1 MKYMNK
7 KCNSYKKYII
17 LFLLI
22 YGITINAGCLR
33 DSTSV
38 NEGPNQDKLRINIFN
53 DDYVAISAIS
63 EFNKSSKIKIIP
75 TMIDI
80 KSQNDIANY
89 KTRLTTEILAG
100 QGPDIIY
107 DFPESFPSLWKIIN
121 SGAFYDLNKIIDND
135 KEFNLSEYNKE
146 VLECG
151 VINGKR
157 YFIPI
162 YFKIPVIWS
171 ASSIL
176 RNNKLMI
183 NDNGWNWDDFKV
195 LSMKYADKQNIGNKY
210 FIGNSFDFES
220 IIKNCWTDYINY
232 PEKEVNF
239 DSEEFV
245 KLLNNYKS
253 IYQYILPD
261 SKLKAPDIFFEFLK
275 NDSLALVNG
284 DNSIAYLWIC
294 SSWVNRVLDADM
306 SCFLYPDKRNIN
318 EINAQVTKFAVI
330 NNNCKNKKEAFNF
343 IKLLLSEKYQN
354 NETGTKWAPVNIKA
368 YTSIQ
373 NQYSGDSANNKQTA
387 NFLVNENTPYLS
399 VALSNNTINK
409 LNLYYK
415 NIGQCSY
422 VDTNILNIINQEVE
436 AFLVGKHNAPQTAKI
451 INDKV
456 QLYMNE

>member
-1 MKYMNK
+1 MKEK
-7 KCNSYKKYII
+7 QIIFI
-17 LFLLI
+17 LFVCLI
-22 YGITINAGCLR
+22 TFNTGCFKGT
-33 DSTSV
+33 TSV
-38 NEGPNQDKLRINIFN
+38 DESLNKENLRINIFN

-63 EFNKSSKIKIIP
+63 EFNKSSKIKITP
-75 TMIDI
+75 AMIDI
-80 KSQNDIANY
+80 KSQNDITNY

-107 DFPESFPSLWKIIN
+107 DLPENFPSLWKIIN
-121 SGAFYDLNKIIDND
+121 TGAFCDLNKLITND
-135 KEFNLSEYNKE
+135 KEFNLSEYNEK

-162 YFKIPVIWS
+162 YFKIPIIWS
-171 ASSIL
+171 SNTIL
-176 RNNKLMI
+176 ENNKLI
-183 NDNGWNWDDFKV
+183 FNDKAYSWDNI
-195 LSMKYADKQNIGNKY
+195 SEQCTKYVNNHDSYGNKY
-210 FIGNSFDFES
+210 FIGNSFNFEA

-306 SCFLYPDKRNIN
+306 SCFLYPGKGNIN
-318 EINAQVTKFAVI
+318 DINAQVTKFAVI
-330 NNNCKNKKEAFNF
+330 NNSCKSKKEAFNF
-343 IKLLLSEKYQN
+343 IKLLLSERYQN
-354 NETGTKWAPVNIKA
+354 NETETKWAPVNTKA

-373 NQYSGDSANNKQTA
+373 NQYSGDSGNNKQIA
-387 NFLVNENTPYLS
+387 NFQTNENTPYLS
-399 VALSNNTINK
+399 AALPDETINR

-415 NIGQCSY
+415 NIRQCSY
-422 VDTNILNIINQEVE
+422 VDTNILNIINKEVE
-436 AFLVGKHNAPQTAKI
+436 VFLVGKHSAPQTAKI